1 MEVTI
6 PYSNQLSQCPVETS
20 MQTPSR
26 VKYEKDSCKLGW
38 NEKGSMVMTEDEKRV
53 AALIE
58 HLYAEG
64 YATIQERDDMLDVLK
79 WDGVFAPL
87 TGVTAV
93 VANDNKPLTQELL
106 DEIIALK
113 DIYDEEYYEEL
124 MESQGL

>member
-1 MEVTI
+1 
-6 PYSNQLSQCPVETS
+6 
-20 MQTPSR
+20 
-26 VKYEKDSCKLGW
+26 
-38 NEKGSMVMTEDEKRV
+38 MTEDEKRV

-64 YATIQERDDMLDVLK
+64 YATTQERDDMLDVLK

-93 VANDNKPLTQELL
+93 VTNDNKPLTQELL
-106 DEIIALK
+106 DEVIALK

>member
-1 MEVTI
+1 
-6 PYSNQLSQCPVETS
+6 
-20 MQTPSR
+20 
-26 VKYEKDSCKLGW
+26 
-38 NEKGSMVMTEDEKRV
+38 MTEDEKRV

-79 WDGVFAPL
+79 WDAVFAPL
-87 TGVTAV
+87 TGVTAI

-106 DEIIALK
+106 NEVIALK

-124 MESQGL
+124 MESQGYPL

>member
-1 MEVTI
+1 
-6 PYSNQLSQCPVETS
+6 
-20 MQTPSR
+20 
-26 VKYEKDSCKLGW
+26 
-38 NEKGSMVMTEDEKRV
+38 MVMTEDEKRV

-79 WDGVFAPL
+79 WDGVFVPL

-106 DEIIALK
+106 DEVIALK

>member
-1 MEVTI
+1 
-6 PYSNQLSQCPVETS
+6 
-20 MQTPSR
+20 
-26 VKYEKDSCKLGW
+26 
-38 NEKGSMVMTEDEKRV
+38 MVMTEDEKRV

-106 DEIIALK
+106 DEVIALK
-113 DIYDEEYYEEL
+113 DIYDEECYEEL